1 MTTDGPVRTLAVWCA
16 HWPAVALA
24 RPGDV
29 PVAVVHAN
37 RIVAVNRLAHGQGV
51 VPGLRRREA
60 QARCPS
66 VELHE
71 RDEQRD
77 ARAFEA
83 VLGAIEE
90 LAPRI
95 EVVEPGRCAIATRGP
110 SRYHGGDRALAER
123 VHDCVRT
130 ALAEHVGGGRV
141 PCPVGVGIADGPR
154 AAAIAAEEAVTRA
167 AGTRRPA
174 TPLVVPVGGTAEFLS
189 LLPVERLR
197 PGTHNSSRPNSGRPD
212 SSSADDLTD
221 VLRRLGLRTVGR
233 FAALPA
239 PDVLARF
246 GAPGMDL
253 HRLATGAEVEPP
265 AATDPQADLRVSAA
279 VDPPAERV
287 DRAAF
292 VAKALADT
300 LHSELASRG
309 LACTR
314 VLVVAETDAGDRIE
328 RLWRHEGA
336 LSAAGI
342 AQRVRWQLDG
352 WLSTGRSLGRCTGGV
367 SLIELIPDQVVAD
380 DGVQLGFWGGTSEA
394 GERAVRALARVQA
407 LVGADS
413 VLVPEWRGGRAPG
426 EQYRL
431 VPLDSVDLAARAV
444 RPDGAPWPGR
454 MPDPAPAVVWPAPRP
469 AEVVDAEGRRVA
481 VSGRG
486 IISAPPSRCLL
497 DPSGARGGERRGSDW
512 REIRAWAGPWC
523 IDERWWDALAH
534 RRRARLQVV
543 LGPAGGSGAGGSG
556 AGRSHPSSGTA
567 HLLTLEDGRWWV
579 EATYD

>member
-16 HWPAVALA
+16 QWPAVALS

-71 RDEQRD
+71 RDEQRE

-83 VLGAIEE
+83 VLGAVEE

-110 SRYHGGDRALAER
+110 SRYHGGDRALAEQ
-123 VHDCVRT
+123 VHDRVRA

-141 PCPVGVGIADGPR
+141 PCPVGVGVADGPR
-154 AAAIAAEEAVTRA
+154 AAAIAAEEAVIRA
-167 AGTRRPA
+167 AGSRRPA

-189 LLPVERLR
+189 LLPIDRLR
-197 PGTHNSSRPNSGRPD
+197 PGRRTTG
-212 SSSADDLTD
+212 SASVGAEGSDELTE

-253 HRLATGAEVEPP
+253 HRLATGTEVEPP

-300 LHSELASRG
+300 LHTELATRG

-367 SLIELIPDQVVAD
+367 SLIELVPDQVVPD

-407 LVGADS
+407 LVGTDS

-431 VPLDSVDLAARAV
+431 VPLDAVDLGARAV
-444 RPDGAPWPGR
+444 PDGAPWPGR

-469 AEVVDAEGRRVA
+469 VEVVDADGRRVA

-486 IISAPPSRCLL
+486 IISAPRRAACSTPSGREATGGRSGRGPGRGASTSGGGTPSRTAGVPGCRSYW
-497 DPSGARGGERRGSDW
+497 DPQAAQGPAAH
-512 REIRAWAGPWC
+512 IPAAHIPAAHIPAAGPRTC
-523 IDERWWDALAH
+523 
-534 RRRARLQVV
+534 
-543 LGPAGGSGAGGSG
+543 
-556 AGRSHPSSGTA
+556 
-567 HLLTLEDGRWWV
+567 
-579 EATYD
+579 